1 MSVHAPVA
9 VILLA
14 GGGVA
19 CFLGYRLLRLL
30 LAAGG
35 FAAGAAAAAA
45 LARGLDVWLVVAA
58 AVAGGAAG
66 AVLATAAYLAGVAVL
81 GAALGAAAVNALWAS
96 DAGDPGLWVF
106 LGVGL
111 AGAFAALALRRWV
124 ILIGT
129 SFGGAWVA
137 LVGGLALAG
146 DAAATAAARGDVQR
160 LYPLAPVSTQIEFAV
175 AWLVLGAVALAVQL
189 RTSRRRPA

>member
-9 VILLA
+9 IILLA

-35 FAAGAAAAAA
+35 FAAGATVAVA

-58 AVAGGAAG
+58 AGAGGAAG

-124 ILIGT
+124 ILVGT

-146 DAAATAAARGDVQR
+146 DAAAMAAARGDVQR
-160 LYPLAPVSTQIEFAV
+160 LYPLAPASTHLEFAV

>member
-9 VILLA
+9 IILLA

-35 FAAGAAAAAA
+35 FAAGAAVAAA

-58 AVAGGAAG
+58 AGAGGAAG

-124 ILIGT
+124 ILVGT
-129 SFGGAWVA
+129 SFGGAWIA

-146 DAAATAAARGDVQR
+146 DAAAMAAARGDVQR
-160 LYPLAPVSTQIEFAV
+160 LYPLAPASTQLEFAV